1 MEEKYRLKLI
11 SRTGAVVKSSRVPYV
26 GLVADV
32 DKKQNKNN
40 VLNIVFRRNPE
51 TGKPMNDLAIV
62 ESAHLSAEV
71 REFIKQ
77 NLQAP
82 IQPEKGVI
90 DSELA
95 LELCRKPN
103 ETVNDYRLRLQS
115 VAYDSEEHI
124 KVASQ
129 QIKKFMSPKKK

>member
-1 MEEKYRLKLI
+1 MLEKYRKALCE
-11 SRTGAVVKSSRVPYV
+11 RRGVDVKSTRSPFFGVS
-26 GLVADV
+26 VAT
-32 DKKQNKNN
+32 DKKQDKNN
-40 VLNIVFRRNPE
+40 VLSIVFKRNPE
-51 TGKPMNDLAIV
+51 TGKPMNDLALV
-62 ESAHLSAEV
+62 ENAHLSAEV

-95 LELCRKPN
+95 IELCRKPT
-103 ETVNDYRLRLQS
+103 ETANDYRLRLQS

-124 KVASQ
+124 KVASK
-129 QIKKFMSPKKK
+129 QIQKYFKKK

>member
-1 MEEKYRLKLI
+1 MKLI
-11 SRTGAVVKSSRVPYV
+11 ERTGAIVSTSRAPFV
-26 GLVADV
+26 GLAQDS
-32 DKKQNKNN
+32 DKKANKNS
-40 VLNIVFRRNPE
+40 VLKLVFKRNEE
-51 TGKPMNDLAIV
+51 TGKPINDLALV
-62 ESAHLSAEV
+62 ENAHLSAEV

-82 IQPEKGVI
+82 MQPEKGVI

-115 VAYDSEEHI
+115 VAYESEEHI

-129 QIKKFMSPKKK
+129 QIKKFMHPKKK